1 MNAEELDAEN
11 DKELEA
17 TIQRVEKDRKKQ
29 EKKER
34 AKKVK
39 SDLRAK
45 MSVIASTDIN
55 NTNDEVLF
63 DRKTF
68 DKLQSMDIE
77 ELVYDQPSDEENKME
92 GIDIEEFKPKSNLKK
107 T

>member
-1 MNAEELDAEN
+1 
-11 DKELEA
+11 
-17 TIQRVEKDRKKQ
+17 
-29 EKKER
+29 
-34 AKKVK
+34 
-39 SDLRAK
+39 

-63 DRKTF
+63 DRRTF
-68 DKLQSMDIE
+68 DKLQTMDIE